1 MLRRVLA
8 PLHPDGVKFV
18 AAGVLATLLLF
29 VLWAPAGWA
38 AAVVTLWMV
47 YFFRDPWRVTP
58 TRPGFLIS
66 PADGIV
72 VSIASATPPPE
83 LAMGDAAIV
92 RIGIF
97 LNVFDVHVTR
107 APVGGRVAAMRYTKG
122 RFVNASLDKA
132 SEHNERLAIRIA
144 PPEGPDIA
152 FVLVAGLVARRI
164 VCDLYDG
171 QQVAT
176 RPAGRHHPLRL
187 AGRHLLPAALCP
199 DGCRGAAHGRRR
211 NRAGRPARRGAAA
224 RGDGPMKRRLTTGGE
239 P

>member
-8 PLHPDGVKFV
+8 PLHPDGFKFV
-18 AAGVLATLLLF
+18 ALGVVATLLLF
-29 VLWAPAGWA
+29 LLWAPAGWA
-38 AAVVTLWMV
+38 AAVATLWMV

-58 TRPGFLIS
+58 TRPGLLIS

-72 VSIASATPPPE
+72 VSIAAATPPPE

-107 APVGGRVAAMRYTKG
+107 APVGGRVAALRYTKG

-144 PPEGPDIA
+144 PAEGPDIA
-152 FVLVAGLVARRI
+152 FVLVAGLIARRI
-164 VCDLYDG
+164 VCSLYDG
-171 QQVAT
+171 QHIAKGQRVGIIRFGSRVDIYCPPPYVPMVVAGQRMVGGET
-176 RPAGRHHPLRL
+176 VLADRL
-187 AGRHLLPAALCP
+187 AE
-199 DGCRGAAHGRRR
+199 
-211 NRAGRPARRGAAA
+211 
-224 RGDGPMKRRLTTGGE
+224 E
-239 P
+239 PPRQGIAQ

>member
-8 PLHPDGVKFV
+8 PLHPDGFKFV
-18 AAGVLATLLLF
+18 GIGVLATLLLF
-29 VLWAPAGWA
+29 LLWVPAGWIA
-38 AAVVTLWMV
+38 AIATLWMV

-58 TRPGFLIS
+58 TRPGLLIS

-72 VSIASATPPPE
+72 ISIAAAPPPPE
-83 LAMGDAAIV
+83 LGMGDMAVV

-97 LNVFDVHVTR
+97 LNIFDVHVTR

-132 SEHNERLAIRIA
+132 SLDNERLALRIA
-144 PPEGPDIA
+144 PAEGPEIA

-164 VCDLYDG
+164 VCHLYDG

-176 RPAGRHHPLRL
+176 GQRIGIIRFGSRVDIYFPPPYVPMVVAGQRMIGGETVLADRL
-187 AGRHLLPAALCP
+187 AQ
-199 DGCRGAAHGRRR
+199 
-211 NRAGRPARRGAAA
+211 
-224 RGDGPMKRRLTTGGE
+224 E
-239 P
+239 PPRQGVAQ

>member
-1 MLRRVLA
+1 VLRRVLA
-8 PLHPDGVKFV
+8 PLHPDGFKFV
-18 AAGVLATLLLF
+18 AAGVVVTLLLF
-29 VLWAPAGWA
+29 LLWAPAGWA

-58 TRPGFLIS
+58 IRPGLLIS
-66 PADGIV
+66 PADGVV
-72 VSIASATPPPE
+72 VSIAAATPPPE
-83 LAMGDAAIV
+83 LAMGDTAVV

-97 LNVFDVHVTR
+97 LNIFDVHVTR

-144 PPEGPDIA
+144 PLEGPDVA

-164 VCDLYDG
+164 VCNLYDG

-176 RPAGRHHPLRL
+176 GQRIGIIRFGSRVDIYCPPPYVPMVVAGQRMVGGETVLADRL
-187 AGRHLLPAALCP
+187 AE
-199 DGCRGAAHGRRR
+199 
-211 NRAGRPARRGAAA
+211 
-224 RGDGPMKRRLTTGGE
+224 E
-239 P
+239 PPRQGIAQ

>member
-8 PLHPDGVKFV
+8 PLHPDGFKFV
-18 AAGVLATLLLF
+18 AGGVLATLLLF
-29 VLWAPAGWA
+29 LLWAPAGWA

-58 TRPGFLIS
+58 TRPGLLIS

-72 VSIASATPPPE
+72 VSIAAATPPSE
-83 LAMGDAAIV
+83 LATGDMTVV

-97 LNVFDVHVTR
+97 LNIFDVHVTR

-132 SEHNERLAIRIA
+132 SLDNERLAIRIA
-144 PPEGPDIA
+144 PPEGPDVA
-152 FVLVAGLVARRI
+152 LVLVAGLVARRI
-164 VCDLYDG
+164 VCNLYDG

-176 RPAGRHHPLRL
+176 GQRVGIIRFGSRVDIYCPPPYVPMVVAGQRMVGGETVLADRL
-187 AGRHLLPAALCP
+187 AE
-199 DGCRGAAHGRRR
+199 
-211 NRAGRPARRGAAA
+211 
-224 RGDGPMKRRLTTGGE
+224 E
-239 P
+239 PPRQGVAQ